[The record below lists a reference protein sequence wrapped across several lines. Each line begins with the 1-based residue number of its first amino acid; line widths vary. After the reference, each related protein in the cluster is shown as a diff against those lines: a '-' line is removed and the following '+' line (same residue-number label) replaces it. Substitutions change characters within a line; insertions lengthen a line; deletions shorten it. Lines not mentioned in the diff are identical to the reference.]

1 MSGSSPHRTV
11 LLGIA
16 LFPLAG
22 TAGAEQ
28 KPLWDFGLG
37 VGSVLFMDYRGA
49 DTTHAYVLPIAY
61 FYYRGKFLRADRN
74 GVRGRLFNQDKVE
87 LNISMNATAPVR
99 RNAARAGMPDLRPTI
114 EIGPSLELHLWR
126 STDRKLRF
134 DVRLPV
140 RESITVQAVPR
151 AIGWQFTPHAAL
163 DLDDVAGMSGWSL
176 GLLTGP
182 LFADRHFDNYFYTV
196 TPQFATA
203 ERPAYQ
209 AHGGYAGTQ
218 VLASLTK
225 RYPSF
230 WVGAYVRHDSLAGAT
245 FEASPLVKRTDYWSG
260 GVGIAWM
267 IRQSSRLVEADD

>member
-1 MSGSSPHRTV
+1 MPGTSGQRSA
-11 LLGIA
+11 LLGWSLLA
-16 LFPLAG
+16 LAS
-22 TAGAEQ
+22 AARAEQ

-37 VGSVLFMDYRGA
+37 VGSVVFMDYRGA

-61 FYYRGKFLRADRN
+61 FYYRGKFLQADRN
-74 GVRGRLFNQDKVE
+74 GVRGRLFNQDRVE

-114 EIGPSLELHLWR
+114 EIGPSLDLHLWR
-126 STDRKLRF
+126 SEDRKVKF

-140 RESITVQAVPR
+140 RESFTVQAVPR

-163 DLDDVAGMSGWSL
+163 DIDDVAGLPGWSL

-182 LFADRHFDNYFYTV
+182 LFADRQFNNYFYTV
-196 TPQFATA
+196 APQFASA

-218 VLASLTK
+218 VLAALTK

-230 WVGAYVRHDSLAGAT
+230 WVGAYVRHDSLAGAS

-260 GVGIAWM
+260 GLGIAWM